1 MFWLAM
7 KNLKDILVEKLK
19 VDDIVLG
26 EKFPIDGTVEDM
38 IEFLEDAG
46 FVPVEEN
53 HNYKGSVDD
62 IFDYNNTKCFL
73 KENKRFWFADTSK
86 EKISKSNPIFF
97 IVMPEKIF
105 KVYYCN
111 NYNTIDIVEDNKK
124 EFLKEL
130 NKRFSWE

>member
-1 MFWLAM
+1 M

-19 VDDIVLG
+19 VDDIVLNG
-26 EKFPIDGTVEDM
+26 KFPIDGTLDD
-38 IEFLEDAG
+38 IAKFLEDAG
-46 FVPVEEN
+46 FVPAEEN

-73 KENKRFWFADTSK
+73 KESKRLWFADTSK

-111 NYNTIDIVEDNKK
+111 NYDTIDIVENDK
-124 EFLKEL
+124 EKFLKEL
-130 NKRFSWE
+130 NKCFGW